1 MALTVADIERWN
13 AGDVREVFHAANSRA
28 QASFD
33 AADGLASLPA
43 FQSWGGQAAEAAKV
57 AIGQTRRDLDAHGNE
72 ASAVADAARTAA
84 DNIERIK
91 SELASLKADAE
102 SLGMEIDPTS
112 DTVLP
117 GPSVRNPMEA
127 ELKQAQL
134 QPRLDKI
141 VAEAN
146 LVDMALANAIN
157 MAAGKTA
164 IPSDAPT
171 GTAAIPGSP
180 PRSLSDMLLP
190 TTAEAP
196 ESAGESG
203 SHWVPTKTDVLIGSA
218 GAIAGGTAD
227 GVRQAALSLINESPG
242 TGPGKA
248 DPGLLKWLEDMKIGG
263 VELRGVSRVGGVVG
277 AASAIP
283 AVMSD
288 IHDGNSVPE
297 AVTREAAGTG
307 AALVAGGFFG
317 GLAADAAAGAAIG
330 SVIPGAGTAVGLV
343 VGAGAGAVAAL
354 LASKGVEAIWDPV
367 SEGISSTVH
376 SVEAAFGVG

>member
-1 MALTVADIERWN
+1 VTLTVADIERWD
-13 AGDVREVFHAANSRA
+13 AGDVREVFHAATSRA

-33 AADGLASLPA
+33 AAHGLSTLPA
-43 FQSWGGQAAEAAKV
+43 FHTWGGEAAEAARA
-57 AIGQTRRDLDAHGNE
+57 AIGKTRQDLDAHGNE
-72 ASAVADAARTAA
+72 ALAVADAARSAA

-91 SELASLKADAE
+91 FELASLKADAE
-102 SLGMEIDPTS
+102 SLDMEVDPIS

-117 GPSVRNPMEA
+117 GPKIRNPVEA

-146 LVDMALANAIN
+146 LVDMALANVIN
-157 MAAGKTA
+157 MAAGKTP
-164 IPSDAPT
+164 IPLEAPK
-171 GTAAIPGSP
+171 GTPANLGSP
-180 PRSLSDMLLP
+180 PRSLSGMLLP
-190 TTAEAP
+190 TQPETAD
-196 ESAGESG
+196 SAGEPG
-203 SHWVPTKTDVLIGSA
+203 SHWIPSKTDVLIGGA

-227 GVRQAALSLINESPG
+227 GVRQAALNSINESPG

-263 VELRGVSRVGGVVG
+263 VELRGISRVGGAVG

-283 AVMSD
+283 AVMAD

-307 AALVAGGFFG
+307 AALVAGG
-317 GLAADAAAGAAIG
+317 AAGGFLADVVAGGAIG
-330 SVIPGAGTAVGLV
+330 SVIPGAGTVVGLV
-343 VGAGAGAVAAL
+343 AGAVVGGAAAIL
-354 LASKGVEAIWDPV
+354 TSKLVEDLW
-367 SEGISSTVH
+367 
-376 SVEAAFGVG
+376 